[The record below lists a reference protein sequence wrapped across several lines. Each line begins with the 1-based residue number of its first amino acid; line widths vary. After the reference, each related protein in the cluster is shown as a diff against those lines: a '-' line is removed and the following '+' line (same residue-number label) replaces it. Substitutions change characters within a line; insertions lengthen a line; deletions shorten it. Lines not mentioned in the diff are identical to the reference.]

1 MIIIGIVLSFVGL
14 VYLCWLLFA
23 LAVQA
28 LPFFAGVTVGFAAY
42 HSGSGPVAAMIVGAI
57 AGRVALVLGQVA
69 FTRLRPSCA
78 LRSRFSLPYR
88 PPWPGIMPGAGS
100 HRSSYLWVPGETSL
114 QLRARPP
121 SRPTATMRMWLSP
134 PPRRALL
141 PVRHR
146 LICQRRRPA
155 TRELAVS
162 EVRLCRPVSLIAT
175 HDLSTVSGGL

>member
-57 AGRVALVLGQVA
+57 AGSVALVLGQVA

-134 PPRRALL
+134 PRAGRCCRSDIASSASVADLRRANL
-141 PVRHR
+141 P
-146 LICQRRRPA
+146 
-155 TRELAVS
+155 
-162 EVRLCRPVSLIAT
+162 SLKCAYAGRS
-175 HDLSTVSGGL
+175 L